1 MKEVNRMS
9 NFKKLLAIITIAL
22 LALIINFVFHK
33 PDLAYIL
40 VVIFCGIISLSM
52 LIDMIKTL
60 KSG

>member
-1 MKEVNRMS
+1 MS

-40 VVIFCGIISLSM
+40 VVIFCGIISRIGQYQHWTDIFL
-52 LIDMIKTL
+52 
-60 KSG
+60 

>member
-1 MKEVNRMS
+1 MS

-40 VVIFCGIISLSM
+40 VVIFCVIISR
-52 LIDMIKTL
+52 I
-60 KSG
+60 GQYQH